1 MSKFFEIRN
10 SMFHFPL
17 QETSD
22 FGNKCPKR
30 VRSNNVIKFELKITF
45 LEK

>member
-1 MSKFFEIRN
+1 
-10 SMFHFPL
+10 MFHFPL

-30 VRSNNVIKFELKITF
+30 VRSNNVIKFELKTPL